1 MATMM
6 QKAAVCPVR
15 ASRRGCL
22 VVCQATE
29 RHVASRRAMLG
40 ISLLPALLYAPKA
53 LALIPDEEDEDL
65 VEKAKANRR
74 ARLAQQRGVTRDF
87 MTSENL
93 KDVRLE
99 QELVPVQKAVYK
111 LAKSGSQLESGD
123 LKGAANTLSEDW
135 VAEFTSVASTVSGT
149 DAAGKLSSAIQ
160 GVQTAAAS
168 GDAAASKRQFVSLV
182 SDLQSWA
189 STTGLASSL
198 KGL

>member
-1 MATMM
+1 MALMM
-6 QKAAVCPVR
+6 QKVAAPV
-15 ASRRGCL
+15 SRRGMK
-22 VVCQATE
+22 VVAQATPNT
-29 RHVASRRAMLG
+29 ASRRAILG
-40 ISLLPALLYAPKA
+40 VALLPALMYAPKA

-87 MTSENL
+87 MASENL
-93 KDVRLE
+93 TDRRLE

-123 LKGAANTLSEDW
+123 LKGAASTLSESW
-135 VAEFTSVASTVSGT
+135 VGDFSTVASTVSGST
-149 DAAGKLSSAIQ
+149 TAGKLVEAIKSVQAAAAKGDAAG
-160 GVQTAAAS
+160 
-168 GDAAASKRQFVSLV
+168 SKRAYVSLV

-189 STTGLASSL
+189 DASGLATSL